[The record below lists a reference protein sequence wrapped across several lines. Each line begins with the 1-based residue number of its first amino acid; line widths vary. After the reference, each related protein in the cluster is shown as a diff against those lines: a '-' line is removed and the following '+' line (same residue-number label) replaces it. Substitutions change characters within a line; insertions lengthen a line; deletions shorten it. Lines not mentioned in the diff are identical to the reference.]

1 MDRIVRMLLTPDE
14 QKVVEAALLTHATH
28 LDCLMKKDAS
38 PHIAAQQKVLESAA
52 TKFLE
57 ALD

>member
-1 MDRIVRMLLTPDE
+1 MNTIRMKLTPDE
-14 QKVVEAALLTHATH
+14 QKVLEAAILTHATH
-28 LDCLMKKDAS
+28 LEQLRKKDCS
-38 PHIAAQQKVLESAA
+38 PHLQAQQKALESAA

>member
-1 MDRIVRMLLTPDE
+1 MDRLVRMLLTETE
-14 QKVVEAALLTHATH
+14 QHVIQQAILTHATH
-28 LDCLMKKDAS
+28 LEQLRKKDAS
-38 PHIAAQQKVLESAA
+38 PHLQKEQKALESAA